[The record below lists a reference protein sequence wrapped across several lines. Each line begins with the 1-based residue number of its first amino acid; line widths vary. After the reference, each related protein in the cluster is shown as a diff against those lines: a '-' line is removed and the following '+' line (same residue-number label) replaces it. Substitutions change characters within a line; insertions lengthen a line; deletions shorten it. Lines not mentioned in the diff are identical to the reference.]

1 MSEAQSLLSL
11 FEKPYSDVTT
21 PRANESMAFELEERP
36 VVVPRVGAG
45 PTITLPRRPDADP
58 SKLGTAT
65 VVPRGSAFSFF
76 VSTHRRAAKDLCD
89 AFMKTTGVQ
98 DLVQFAARVKDVV
111 NESLFIYSLSFVILH
126 KKELR
131 NFRLPS
137 LVEVF
142 PQKFVPVEHLIKS
155 QQEAVRRDENE
166 ETPIVIEHGPDFSS
180 NTIKPEHRVAY
191 WREDYGMNVHHWH
204 WHLVYP
210 IEMNLNRDRKG
221 EIFFYMHQQMIARYD
236 MERLSVGLRRVE
248 KLENWRIPVP
258 DGYFSKLTVNNSG
271 RAWGTRQDN
280 TFLKDFRRNDFGLQ
294 PLDITELEVWRS
306 RLLDAIH
313 QGYMKNPNG
322 DTIPLS
328 DDVTSGK
335 RGIDILGDTL
345 EADADLSPHY
355 QFYGDLHN
363 MSHVLIS
370 FSHDNDNAHKEELG
384 VMGDPATS
392 MRDPVFYRLHKFV
405 DDVFQAYKLTQRPYT
420 MEDLSMPGVV
430 VNQVSVTSKRE
441 INKLTTGWSTR
452 EFEASRGIDFNSPN
466 PVILRLTHLD
476 SVPFN
481 YHIEV
486 TNTEPK
492 PKVVTVRIFLAP
504 KHNGSGAEM
513 PFMEQRILWTEMDK
527 FNHTLNPGKNQI
539 VRSSKDSSITNPTDI
554 TFRDLDSK
562 PMTSETEATEFDFC
576 GCGWPQHLLLPRGK
590 PEGMAFQLFYMITDF
605 EKDKVE
611 QAQGARSCAN
621 AVSFC
626 GVLDAKFPD
635 SRPMGFPFDRRPP
648 PVLLDAGVLTTA
660 DYARLDNI
668 MMQDVTITFLA
679 DKLVK

>member
-11 FEKPYSDVTT
+11 FEKPYSEVTT
-21 PRANESMAFELEERP
+21 PRANESIVFALEERP
-36 VVVPRVGAG
+36 VVVTRVGTRPA
-45 PTITLPRRPDADP
+45 ITLPKRPDADP
-58 SKLGTAT
+58 SRLGTAT

-98 DLVQFAARVKDVV
+98 DLVQFAARVKGVV
-111 NESLFIYSLSFVILH
+111 NESLFIYALSFVILH

-166 ETPIVIEHGPDFSS
+166 ETQIVIEHGPDFSS
-180 NTIKPEHRVAY
+180 SAIKPEHRVAY

-210 IEMNLNRDRKG
+210 IEMDLIRDRKG

-248 KLENWRIPVP
+248 KLENWRIPIP

-280 TFLKDFRRNDFGLQ
+280 TYLK
-294 PLDITELEVWRS
+294 
-306 RLLDAIH
+306 
-313 QGYMKNPNG
+313 PNG

-335 RGIDILGDTL
+335 RGVDILGDTL

-363 MSHVLIS
+363 MCHVLIS
-370 FSHDNDNAHKEELG
+370 FSHDNDNAHK
-384 VMGDPATS
+384 
-392 MRDPVFYRLHKFV
+392 
-405 DDVFQAYKLTQRPYT
+405 AYKLTQRPYT

-430 VNQVSVTSKRE
+430 MNQVSVTSKRE

-452 EFEASRGIDFNSPN
+452 DFEASRGIDFSSPK

-486 TNTEPK
+486 TNTEPN

-513 PFMEQRILWTEMDK
+513 PFMEQRILWAEMDK

-539 VRSSKDSSITNPTDI
+539 VRSSKDSSITNPTDF
-554 TFRDLDSK
+554 TFRDLDSR
-562 PMTSETEATEFDFC
+562 PMTPGTEATEFDFC

-590 PEGMAFQLFYMITDF
+590 PEGMAYQLFYMITDF

-668 MMQDVTITFLA
+668 MMQDLTITFLA